1 MRHLIILI
9 ICSLGVSSC
18 KAEDPIMNAA
28 ELFYEKSLI
37 RTSGIELLREEYNEN
52 GKVKRDM
59 VISILMGGGL
69 YGYTAYPPLGL
80 DLSDTELEP
89 GKTYIPLPE
98 NEEVL
103 QFFIDTKFFTPTEI
117 AYLTKKAS
125 SDTDFTYEKAMQWI
139 TLVISNE
146 WLKTLYPPSFED
158 K

>member
-1 MRHLIILI
+1 MRNLIILI

-28 ELFYEKSLI
+28 EQFYEKGLI
-37 RTSGIELLREEYNEN
+37 STFGIELLREEYKQQ
-52 GKVKRDM
+52 GKVERDM

-80 DLSDTELEP
+80 DLSDIELEP

-98 NEEVL
+98 NVEVL

-117 AYLTKKAS
+117 EYLTKKAS
-125 SDTDFTYEKAMQWI
+125 SDTDFTYDKAIHWI
-139 TLVISNE
+139 ALVISIE
-146 WLKTLYPPSFED
+146 MQKSLYPSLFED